1 MQKQILKNDWA
12 DLLAEEFEKE
22 YYIALRE
29 FLKGEYNNHNVYP
42 QMDDIFNALH
52 LTPFKDVKV
61 VILGQDPYHGPNQAQ
76 GLSFSVQKGVKVPP
90 SLKNIFQELEN
101 DIGCPKPD
109 HGDLTKWTR
118 QGVLL
123 LNSVLTVR
131 EGQPHSHQN
140 KGWEIF
146 TNRVIEVLNK
156 KEAPIVYIL
165 WGRAAQKKEELINVE
180 KHSVIRSPHP
190 SPFSA
195 RRGFFGSKP
204 FSKTNQYLRKSKQTE
219 VDWCLD

>member
-1 MQKQILKNDWA
+1 MLKNDWS
-12 DLLAEEFEKE
+12 DLLAEEFEKD
-22 YYIALRE
+22 YYITLRE
-29 FLKGEYNNHNVYP
+29 FLKVEYNNNIVYP
-42 QMDDIFNALH
+42 PMDDIFNALH

-76 GLSFSVQKGVKVPP
+76 GLSFSVNKDVKVPP

-101 DIGCPKPD
+101 DIGCTRPD
-109 HGDLTKWTR
+109 HGDLTKWAR

-123 LNSVLTVR
+123 LNTVLTVKKG
-131 EGQPHSHQN
+131 EPHSHRN
-140 KGWEIF
+140 KGWETF

-156 KEAPIVYIL
+156 KDHPIVYIL
-165 WGRAAQKKEELINVE
+165 WGRAAQSKEEIINVK
-180 KHSVIRSPHP
+180 KHSIIKSPHP

-204 FSKTNQYLRKSKQTE
+204 FSRTNQHLKKLGQTE
-219 VDWCLD
+219 VDWCIDER